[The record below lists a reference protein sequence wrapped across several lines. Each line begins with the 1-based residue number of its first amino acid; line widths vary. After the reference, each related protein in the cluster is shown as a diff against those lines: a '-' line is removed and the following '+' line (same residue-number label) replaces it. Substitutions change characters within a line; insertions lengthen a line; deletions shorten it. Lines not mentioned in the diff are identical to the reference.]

1 MNTIKFEKGNVQV
14 VAHRGL
20 SGLEKENTNSAF
32 VAAGNRSYFGIETD
46 VRKTADGQFVLNHD
60 AHFKRVAGENL
71 VIAESSLALVQSVV
85 LKDVDNTK
93 NRADLRPGT
102 LQNYISIC
110 KKYEKVCVLELKEF
124 VTRED
129 LLEMIEIIKRFD
141 YLDQVVFISFG
152 YENLTLLRE
161 ILPNQPAQFLDFTL
175 TEELIEKAAADKLDL
190 DIRFTDL
197 TPELIEK
204 AHAAGL
210 KVNCWTVNTKEDGE
224 RLVSWGVDY
233 ITTNILE

>member
-1 MNTIKFEKGNVQV
+1 MNTIKFEKGNVQI

-46 VRKTADGQFVLNHD
+46 VRKTADGQYVLNHD
-60 AHFKRVAGENL
+60 AYFKRVAGENL

-85 LKDVDNTK
+85 LKDVDDTK
-93 NRADLRPGT
+93 NRTDLRPGT

-110 KKYEKVCVLELKEF
+110 KKYEKTCVLELKDAL
-124 VTRED
+124 TRED
-129 LLEMIEIIKRFD
+129 LEEMIEIIKGFD
-141 YLDQVVFISFG
+141 YLEHVVFISFE
-152 YENLTLLRE
+152 YENLTMLRS
-161 ILPNQPAQFLDFTL
+161 ILPNQSAQFLDFTL
-175 TEELIEKAAADKLDL
+175 DEALIEKAAADKLDL
-190 DIRFTDL
+190 DIRFTSL

>member
-1 MNTIKFEKGNVQV
+1 MNTVKFEKGNVQI

-20 SGLEKENTNSAF
+20 SGLEKENTNAAF

-46 VRKTADGQFVLNHD
+46 VRKTADGQYILNHD

-85 LKDVDNTK
+85 LQDVDGTK

-110 KKYEKVCVLELKEF
+110 KKYEKICVLELKDQ
-124 VTRED
+124 VPRED
-129 LLEMIEIIKRFD
+129 LLEMIEIIKGYD
-141 YLDQVVFISFG
+141 YLDHVIFISFE
-152 YENLTLLRE
+152 YENMTLLRE
-161 ILPNQPAQFLDFTL
+161 ILPEQPAQFLDFTL
-175 TEELIEKAAADKLDL
+175 TEELIAKAAADHLDL
-190 DIRFTDL
+190 DIRYQAL
-197 TPELIEK
+197 TPELIAA

-224 RLVSWGVDY
+224 RLAAWGVDY

>member
-1 MNTIKFEKGNVQV
+1 MNTIKFNSLNTKV

-20 SGLEKENTNSAF
+20 SGIEKENTNAAF
-32 VAAGNRSYFGIETD
+32 IAAGNRSYFGIETD
-46 VRKTADGQFVLNHD
+46 VRKTADGQYVLNHD

-85 LKDVDNTK
+85 LKDVDDTK
-93 NRADLRPGT
+93 NRIDLRPGT

-110 KKYEKVCVLELKEF
+110 KKYEKTCVLELKDAL
-124 VTRED
+124 TRED
-129 LLEMIEIIKRFD
+129 LEEMIEIIKGFD
-141 YLDQVVFISFG
+141 YLEQVVFISFE

-161 ILPNQPAQFLDFTL
+161 ILPDQSAQFLDFTL
-175 TEELIEKAAADKLDL
+175 DEALIEKAAADRLDL
-190 DIRFTDL
+190 DIRFTAL

>member
-1 MNTIKFEKGNVQV
+1 MNTIKFEKGNVQI

-46 VRKTADGQFVLNHD
+46 VRKTADSQYVLNHD

-85 LKDVDNTK
+85 LKDVDDTK
-93 NRADLRPGT
+93 NRIDLRPGT

-110 KKYEKVCVLELKEF
+110 KKYEKVCVLELKDQ
-124 VTRED
+124 VSRED
-129 LLEMIEIIKRFD
+129 LLEMIEIIKGFD
-141 YLDQVVFISFG
+141 YLEQVVFISFE

-161 ILPNQPAQFLDFTL
+161 ILPDQSAQFLDFTL
-175 TEELIEKAAADKLDL
+175 DEALIEKAAADKLDL
-190 DIRFTDL
+190 DIRFTSL

>member
-1 MNTIKFEKGNVQV
+1 MNTIKFNKGNVQI

-20 SGLEKENTNSAF
+20 SGLEKENTNAAF

-46 VRKTADGQFVLNHD
+46 VRKTSDGYYILNHD

-85 LKDVDNTK
+85 LKDVDDTK
-93 NRADLRPGT
+93 SRADLRPGT

-110 KKYEKVCVLELKEF
+110 KKYEKTCVLELKEQL
-124 VTRED
+124 TCED
-129 LLEMIEIIKRFD
+129 LMEIIEIIKGFD
-141 YLDQVVFISFG
+141 YLEQVVFISFE
-152 YENLTLLRE
+152 YENLLMLRKLL
-161 ILPNQPAQFLDFTL
+161 PHQSAQFLDFTL
-175 TEELIEKAAADKLDL
+175 DEALIEKAAADKLDL
-190 DIRFTDL
+190 DIRFTAL
-197 TPELIEK
+197 TPELIQK

-224 RLVSWGVDY
+224 RMAAWGVDY

>member
-1 MNTIKFEKGNVQV
+1 MNTIKFEKGNVQI

-46 VRKTADGQFVLNHD
+46 VRKTSDGRYVLNHD

-85 LKDVDNTK
+85 LKDVDDTK

-110 KKYEKVCVLELKEF
+110 KKYEKVCVLELKDQ
-124 VTRED
+124 VSRED
-129 LLEMIEIIKRFD
+129 LVEMIEIIKGFD
-141 YLDQVVFISFG
+141 YLEQVVFISFE

-161 ILPNQPAQFLDFTL
+161 ILPDQSAQFLDFTL
-175 TEELIEKAAADKLDL
+175 DEALIEKAAADRLDL
-190 DIRFTDL
+190 DIRFTAL

>member
-1 MNTIKFEKGNVQV
+1 MNTIKFEKGKVQI

-20 SGLEKENTNSAF
+20 SGLEKENTNAAF

-46 VRKTADGQFVLNHD
+46 VRKTADGYYVLNHD

-85 LKDVDNTK
+85 LTDTDGTK
-93 NRADLRPGT
+93 TRADLRPGT

-110 KKYEKVCVLELKEF
+110 KKYEKTCVLELKDQ

-129 LLEMIEIIKRFD
+129 LQEIIAIIRDFD
-141 YLDQVVFISFG
+141 YLDNVVFISFE

-161 ILPNQPAQFLDFTL
+161 LLPNQSAQFLDFTL
-175 TEELIEKAAADKLDL
+175 NEELIARAAADGLDL
-190 DIRFTDL
+190 DIRHTDL

-224 RLVSWGVDY
+224 RLASWGVDF

>member
-1 MNTIKFEKGNVQV
+1 MNTIKFEKGNVQI

-46 VRKTADGQFVLNHD
+46 VRKTADGQYVLNHD

-85 LKDVDNTK
+85 LKDVDDTK

-110 KKYEKVCVLELKEF
+110 KKYEKTCVLELKDAL
-124 VTRED
+124 TRED
-129 LLEMIEIIKRFD
+129 LEEMIEIIKGFD
-141 YLDQVVFISFG
+141 YLEQVVFISFE

-161 ILPNQPAQFLDFTL
+161 ILPDQSAQFLDFTL
-175 TEELIEKAAADKLDL
+175 DEALIEKAAADKLDL
-190 DIRFTDL
+190 DIRFTSL